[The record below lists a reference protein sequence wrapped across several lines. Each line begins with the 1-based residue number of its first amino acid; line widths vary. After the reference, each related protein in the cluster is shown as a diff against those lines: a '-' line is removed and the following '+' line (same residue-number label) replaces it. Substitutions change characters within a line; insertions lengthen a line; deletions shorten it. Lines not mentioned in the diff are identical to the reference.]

1 MPARYRILEA
11 ATRQFIRERTRE
23 PDGTNK
29 GDGLAKFAA
38 YIGISVGQLS
48 RILNGRVD
56 LTWEM
61 RSRIAD
67 GLGVPPAA
75 IGEEIRDRDTDT
87 QAVNT

>member
-1 MPARYRILEA
+1 MPARYRILGP
-11 ATRQFIRERTRE
+11 ATRQWIRERTRE
-23 PDGTNK
+23 PDGSNK

-61 RSRIAD
+61 RGRIAD
-67 GLGVPPAA
+67 GLGVPPDV
-75 IGEEIRDRDTDT
+75 ISEEIRDTDT